1 MNKILMILAHPKMED
16 SIGNKIISESIVSL
30 PNIEVRHLIEL
41 YPDFKIDVEA
51 EQKALLNADKIIFQY
66 PLYWYNVPAIL
77 KEWIDQVF
85 QYGFAFGKDAY
96 LLKDKKMVVS
106 CTIGSGSE
114 LYPPEILDKIFYP
127 FQGLANYCKL
137 QYEQPIITFNVF
149 DSNNINNTLLNDLKF
164 HTKKLKKFIQDEN

>member
-30 PNIEVRHLIEL
+30 PNIEVRHL
-41 YPDFKIDVEA
+41 
-51 EQKALLNADKIIFQY
+51 
-66 PLYWYNVPAIL
+66 
-77 KEWIDQVF
+77 IDQVF